1 MSVTTLPEALS
12 EASRDFAS
20 RQHQLLIGG
29 ERQPAADGRTFET
42 LDPATGQAITT
53 VAQAGAP
60 DVDRAVKAA
69 RDALERGPWAPNLWS
84 RRTATNWRSSSRL
97 TMANR

>member
-20 RQHQLLIGG
+20 NQQQLVIGG

-42 LDPATGQAITT
+42 LDPATAERLAVFSLAYGREALQLTSSAMLAVLLPAV
-53 VAQAGAP
+53 VATLVFPPLFGPVA
-60 DVDRAVKAA
+60 DRV
-69 RDALERGPWAPNLWS
+69 L
-84 RRTATNWRSSSRL
+84 
-97 TMANR
+97 